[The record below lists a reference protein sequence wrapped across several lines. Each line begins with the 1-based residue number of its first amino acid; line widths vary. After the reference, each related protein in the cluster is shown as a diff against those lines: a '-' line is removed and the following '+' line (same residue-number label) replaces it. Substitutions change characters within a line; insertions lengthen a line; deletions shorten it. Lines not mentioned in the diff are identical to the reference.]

1 MIPELIQA
9 IINNDLPN
17 LRIILQQDP
26 NLVNEKYNEEYPL
39 FYAVQRK
46 HTEIALE
53 LLDKAPILI

>member
-46 HTEIALE
+46 HTEIAL
-53 LLDKAPILI
+53 